1 MASNKP
7 VRWPTEI
14 IKQSAP
20 WLSVFNKRSAKT
32 PAIAESK
39 DVSSAIQL
47 PPVPI
52 TAGSPR
58 HYSGWNPTVTPAHAR
73 LAGCRRNGGSH
84 RDFFTLPARR
94 KSVRKLHPTLTLLF
108 ERANHASLIPKSE
121 SFLPA
126 PTVSSA
132 HRAGACTSVGR
143 RSITTSR
150 RRRCRKK
157 MAPAAPRPWAG
168 LSQAHEEK
176 PGSPEPQDYFQPSA
190 QCRL

>member
-32 PAIAESK
+32 PVIAESK

-58 HYSGWNPTVTPAHAR
+58 HYSGWNPTVTPAHSR

-94 KSVRKLHPTLTLLF
+94 KFVRKLDRPLTYYPNAPIMPPSFPSRKVSFQRQLSHPLIELAHV
-108 ERANHASLIPKSE
+108 RAS
-121 SFLPA
+121 
-126 PTVSSA
+126 V
-132 HRAGACTSVGR
+132 AG
-143 RSITTSR
+143 
-150 RRRCRKK
+150 
-157 MAPAAPRPWAG
+157 P
-168 LSQAHEEK
+168 
-176 PGSPEPQDYFQPSA
+176 
-190 QCRL
+190 